1 MSMHGC
7 RRLKSKRIW
16 PPAKV
21 TFLTSLVTPSDV
33 SIVEKSIQFTEAGAL
48 VPPHCFGGKLDRF
61 PFLCILHIAQ
71 ALGVG
76 LER

>member
-1 MSMHGC
+1 MSMH
-7 RRLKSKRIW
+7 RRECLEIKRMS
-16 PPAKV
+16 PPGKV
-21 TFLTSLVTPSDV
+21 TFLTSLVISSDV
-33 SIVEKSIQFTEAGAL
+33 SIAEKSIQLTEAGAL
-48 VPPHCFGGKLDRF
+48 VPPCRLEGKLDRF